1 MQNIIKAD
9 LQLQTL
15 SESQRSEISKYFIRI
30 SQNFEDA
37 EGVETR
43 P

>member
-9 LQLQTL
+9 LQLLTL

-30 SQNFEDA
+30 SRNFEDA